1 MNCTLKFD
9 HMGSNRI
16 KSDYRPVEVL
26 ERPFVGGW
34 IRLGFGGIKRT
45 RRHSTPKI
53 PPLSTH
59 PRLLDADAAS
69 SVLGVHRK
77 TLIRW
82 ARNGL
87 ITGYRPNPSGKW
99 GFDVSSVG
107 VQIDHGA
114 VAPAGPID
122 AIYARVS
129 TRKQLNDLQSQV
141 GGLKAKYPDH
151 VVFTDCASGLDFK
164 RKSLLSLLQLAFE
177 RRLRVVRV
185 AHRDRLC
192 RFAFDLLEHV
202 FRVHGASVSVEASDL
217 PSSAESE
224 LAEDVLAVIT
234 VFGARSSGGRRIN
247 DGQEATTGRGN
258 NHRQSASRDAHSTA
272 SAGISTTGGDQED
285 RNSARCL

>member
-1 MNCTLKFD
+1 M
-9 HMGSNRI
+9 
-16 KSDYRPVEVL
+16 
-26 ERPFVGGW
+26 
-34 IRLGFGGIKRT
+34 
-45 RRHSTPKI
+45 
-53 PPLSTH
+53 
-59 PRLLDADAAS
+59 
-69 SVLGVHRK
+69 
-77 TLIRW
+77 
-82 ARNGL
+82 
-87 ITGYRPNPSGKW
+87 
-99 GFDVSSVG
+99 
-107 VQIDHGA
+107 QIDHGA

-129 TRKQLNDLQSQV
+129 TRKRLNDLQSQV

-151 VVFTDCASGLDFK
+151 VVFTDCASGLNFK
-164 RKSLLSLLQLAFE
+164 RKGLLSLLQLAFE

-234 VFGARSSGGRRIN
+234 VFGARLHGARSSGRRRIN